1 VRAPGLPV
9 PVRLRRTLAAL
20 LAAAVVS
27 AGLLWPLGGLGA
39 QDGAPPG
46 GGSTGGRAAG
56 ACPFADLAEHWA
68 RPDVEALVVRGALAP
83 AARDAPVPAAA
94 GGTDQAPPLWR
105 PDDPVTR
112 ADFVMML
119 VRAFGRGADAETLRP
134 LEPPFSDVTPGTSV
148 AGHVNAAVEAG
159 FVRGYPDGTFRP
171 DRPVSR
177 AEIAALLARSL
188 GLGAPGTPGA
198 GARSGLPFSDRAQV
212 PSWAVSEVV
221 AAWSRGLV
229 RGYPDRT
236 FRPTDG
242 ATRAEAA
249 SLIAR
254 AAAAGGLLYDVQGIV
269 RGRSATGDILAVDLW
284 PAGRPA
290 EALTPDGTLEVRP
303 LGELGEVGPGP
314 TVFVKVAPGA
324 AVFRN
329 GEPTLPADLDP
340 LDEVALILD
349 AEGQAA
355 YVRATLADG
364 LGRLV
369 AVSPTKVTLEAL
381 GGAAEDVG
389 TTGQTPGSPGDG
401 THPTGRRRTLDL
413 LPWAA
418 LFVGGRPA
426 GPEALRPGQLAY
438 FILDSATGAVRVLAV
453 EEGQAGAGS
462 AGRRRTAGSVVDPE
476 GHPVGSWP
484 SGVRYTLAGDPA
496 ASTASVPSPRE
507 ALALNASAVRAG
519 ELAATA
525 DTDGT
530 GVLIAVIDTGADP
543 AHPDLAMT
551 SSLERKV
558 VDWCDFTGEGDV
570 QTTRIGTAPKGTL
583 ETELGPA
590 KVAGLGSKSGF
601 YHSGV
606 LSEASLDPW
615 SPIGGDLDRNG
626 SSTDRFLVVAV
637 DRRTPGVYDTVYVDT
652 DRDLDLTDE
661 VSLRPYRETGLVS
674 WFGDHARS
682 RAELCS
688 FVVADLRSD
697 GNRVTLGFDGNGH
710 GTHVAA
716 TAAGYGSYRGGPDGL
731 APGAKLLVLKAL
743 GCSGDGSWSNILRA
757 VQYAASRGAEVIL
770 LSVTNLSDPGA
781 IAGEAAAIADVA
793 QRYGALVVLAAGN
806 DGPGLG
812 TLRGPGGSPNLISV
826 AAGLTPEMWLS
837 YYGYAVGET
846 TVWPYSS
853 VGPRPGGSSGG
864 PDVVAPAS
872 ALAAAPRWL
881 EPPGYAQ
888 YEGTSMAAPHVAG
901 VAALLWEAA
910 RDRGLRVTGADVRE
924 AILAAARPLPGYTFL
939 EQGHG
944 WLDAL
949 AAGER
954 LLGGSGDVP
963 WDVRGP
969 EGRLARDWAPALLS
983 LELSGGTGTS
993 GWLELDSDAPWLVPL
1008 TRRVGLVGS
1017 AVRQVPVRVSPATA
1031 PGLRSAKVTARTEG
1045 RTVWECSF
1053 TEVTP
1058 VELHPASGL
1067 AALFEGSVPPA
1078 RVARHFVR
1086 VPPGASALVLTCG
1099 VPASRTGGLDGRVQ
1113 VFLYTPDGRLAVAS
1127 PYLGEGS
1134 GNESGFAVLRVPEP
1148 AGGVWEAVVYGSAAL
1163 SVFGLE
1169 RSAYWLEV
1177 VAEGL
1182 VWDVSGACWEVA
1194 VPARPGS
1201 AGVAP
1206 ASLSGALAHVWKPV
1220 VLLDEAGRPAQAWGP
1235 LAAPGAGGGSGGG
1248 SSVPVRVKGHLL
1260 WTNAQPAFE
1269 GDVAGFGTWGGK
1281 EQGHSTLSAAAG
1293 TPLGALSGRLEPGET
1308 ATRALGTLDGSP
1320 GLLRV
1325 ALRGLGAGGGSREMA
1340 GGAES
1345 ADLDLR
1351 LYRRA
1356 AGGTW
1361 QECAASATEGLTE
1374 ELIELEDPPAG
1385 EYAACVTAGPDGGPV
1400 DFELTSSWLPLG
1412 AGVRAEPA
1420 SRSFGEGA
1428 SGTLDVTV
1436 EVPGEEGVH
1445 LGAVRVTDQRG
1456 VLVLP
1461 GGPGATVSLLPV
1473 AVRRVGE
1480 PLQLIVQ
1487 PGWVTPGSGLV
1498 TFRACT
1504 RAGKDLGTFVLEVGG
1519 RCYQGRQGRVSLP
1532 VQAAEGAGVLR
1543 LEVGLSTPEGAG
1555 AAWVFYLPVRSSAA
1569 GDAAED
1575 WLGAEGFRPAEL
1587 GDARQ
1592 RLLEAVWG
1600 GGR

>member
-1 VRAPGLPV
+1 MRASGLPL
-9 PVRLRRTLAAL
+9 PVWLRRTLAAL
-20 LAAAVVS
+20 LAAALVS

-39 QDGAPPG
+39 QDKAPPG
-46 GGSTGGRAAG
+46 GGSPGGAAG
-56 ACPFADLAEHWA
+56 TCPFPDLAGHWS
-68 RPDVEALVVRGALAP
+68 RPEVEALAALGALPPSAP
-83 AARDAPVPAAA
+83 
-94 GGTDQAPPLWR
+94 GGTGSGPPLWK
-105 PDDPVTR
+105 PDEPVTR

-134 LEPPFSDVTPGTSV
+134 LEPPFSDLTPGTAV

-188 GLGAPGTPGA
+188 GLGTPGS
-198 GARSGLPFSDRAQV
+198 GARSELPFTDRAEV

-236 FRPTDG
+236 FRPADG

-254 AAAAGGLLYDVQGIV
+254 AAATGGLLYDVQGIV

-290 EALTPDGTLEVRP
+290 GALTPDGTLELSP
-303 LGELGEVGPGP
+303 LGELGEAGPGP

-329 GEPTLPADLDP
+329 GEPASPADLDP

-349 AEGQAA
+349 AEGQAV

-381 GGAAEDVG
+381 GGAAEG
-389 TTGQTPGSPGDG
+389 AGSA
-401 THPTGRRRTLDL
+401 GRRRTLDL

-438 FILDSATGAVRVLAV
+438 FILDSATGAVRVLAA
-453 EEGQAGAGS
+453 EEAPAGAGS
-462 AGRRRTAGSVVDPE
+462 AGRRTAGSVGGPE
-476 GHPVGSWP
+476 GRPVGSRP
-484 SGVRYTLAGDPA
+484 SGERYTLAGDPA
-496 ASTASVPSPRE
+496 VSPASVPSPRD
-507 ALALNASAVRAG
+507 ALALNAAAVRAG
-519 ELAATA
+519 ELAAATDA
-525 DTDGT
+525 DGT

-551 SSLERKV
+551 SGLERKV
-558 VDWCDFTGEGDV
+558 VDWCDFSGEGDV
-570 QTTRIGTAPKGTL
+570 QTTRIGTAPKGIL

-590 KVAGLGSKSGF
+590 KVAGLGSRSGF

-606 LSEASLDPW
+606 LSEATLDPS
-615 SPIGGDLDRNG
+615 SPIGADLDRNG

-637 DRRTPGVYDTVYVDT
+637 DRRTSGVYDTVYVDT

-688 FVVADLRSD
+688 FVVADLRAD

-731 APGAKLLVLKAL
+731 AAGAKLLVLKAL

-853 VGPRPGGSSGG
+853 AGPRPGGSSGG

-901 VAALLWEAA
+901 VAALLWQAA
-910 RDRGLRVTGADVRE
+910 RDRGLRVTGPDVRE

-1008 TRRVGLVGS
+1008 TRRVGLAGS
-1017 AVRQVPVRVSPATA
+1017 ATRQVPVRVSPGTS
-1031 PGLRSAKVTARTEG
+1031 PGLRSGKVTARAAG
-1045 RTVWECSF
+1045 RTVFEF
-1053 TEVTP
+1053 PFAEAVP
-1058 VELHPASGL
+1058 VEIDPASGL

-1099 VPASRTGGLDGRVQ
+1099 VPASRTGGLDGRIQ
-1113 VFLYTPDGRLAVAS
+1113 VFLYTPDGRPAAVT

-1169 RSAYWLEV
+1169 RSTYWLEL

-1182 VWDVSGACWEVA
+1182 VWDVRGARWEVA
-1194 VPARPGS
+1194 VPARAAS
-1201 AGVAP
+1201 AGPVA
-1206 ASLSGALAHVWKPV
+1206 ASLSGALARVWKPV
-1220 VLLDEAGRPAQAWGP
+1220 ALLDEAGRPAQAWGP
-1235 LAAPGAGGGSGGG
+1235 LAALGPGGGSGGG
-1248 SSVPVRVKGHLL
+1248 SSVPIRVKGRLR

-1269 GDVAGFGTWGGK
+1269 GGVEGYGTWSGS
-1281 EQGHSTLSAAAG
+1281 EQGLGALPAAAG
-1293 TPLGALSGRLEPGET
+1293 TPLGALSGRLQPGET

-1325 ALRGLGAGGGSREMA
+1325 VLRDLGVGGGSREMP
-1340 GGAES
+1340 GGAEG
-1345 ADLDLR
+1345 ADLDLH

-1361 QECAASATEGLTE
+1361 QECAASATEGLAE
-1374 ELIELEDPPAG
+1374 ELIELRDPPAG

-1400 DFELTSSWLPLG
+1400 AFELTSSWLPLG
-1412 AGVRAEPA
+1412 TRVRPAPA
-1420 SRSFGEGA
+1420 SRSFGEGT
-1428 SGTLDVTV
+1428 SGTLNVTV
-1436 EVPGEEGVH
+1436 EVPEQEGVH

-1456 VLVLP
+1456 VLDLP
-1461 GGPGATVSLLPV
+1461 GGPGATVSLLPL

-1487 PGWVTPGSGLV
+1487 PGWVAPGGGLV

-1504 RAGKDLGTFVLEVGG
+1504 QAGKALGTFVLEVGG
-1519 RCYQGRQGRVSLP
+1519 RRYEGREGRVSVP

-1555 AAWVFYLPVRSSAA
+1555 AAWVFYLPVRSPAA
-1569 GDAAED
+1569 GDGAED
-1575 WLGAEGFRPAEL
+1575 WLRGEGFRPAEL
-1587 GDARQ
+1587 GEARE
-1592 RLLEAVWG
+1592 RLLAVVWG